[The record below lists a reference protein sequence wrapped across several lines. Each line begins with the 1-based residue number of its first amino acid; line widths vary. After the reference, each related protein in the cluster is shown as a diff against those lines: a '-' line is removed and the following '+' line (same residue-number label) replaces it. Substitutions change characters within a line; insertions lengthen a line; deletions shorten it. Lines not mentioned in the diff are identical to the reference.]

1 MSEGNK
7 EFGRAHSLWLSRKK
21 GERESSSGSGEER
34 EGATVCSAPARKRRG
49 VRGGWGEGGRG
60 VRGEENCVAETK
72 TMWQVGEELRK
83 RGINSRGEEKE
94 IHLTAKKAEETYRQ
108 WGCCRH

>member
-7 EFGRAHSLWLSRKK
+7 EFGKAHSLWLSRKK

-34 EGATVCSAPARKRRG
+34 EGTTVCSAPERKRRG
-49 VRGGWGEGGRG
+49 VRGGGRRGGRG

-72 TMWQVGEELRK
+72 TMWQVGGR
-83 RGINSRGEEKE
+83 
-94 IHLTAKKAEETYRQ
+94 AEEEGNKQ
-108 WGCCRH
+108 SGWGGEKRRFT

>member
-7 EFGRAHSLWLSRKK
+7 EFGKAHSLWLSRKK

-49 VRGGWGEGGRG
+49 VRGGGGQGGRERSE
-60 VRGEENCVAETK
+60 RGGKLCRRNKNNVA
-72 TMWQVGEELRK
+72 G
-83 RGINSRGEEKE
+83 RGKS
-94 IHLTAKKAEETYRQ
+94 
-108 WGCCRH
+108 